1 MPQTANLADALLR
14 SAGYVDRD
22 AAPIVPQLPGAMP
35 GIEPPQQNTN
45 PITPRN
51 PGVGINA
58 GIESQA
64 V

>member
-1 MPQTANLADALLR
+1 MMNTSLSYELPRGDV
-14 SAGYVDRD
+14 G
-22 AAPIVPQLPGAMP
+22 PQLPGAMP